1 MKIIAILGG
10 GCGAMA
16 AAFAL
21 TNDANW
27 RSQREVTVYQL
38 GWRLGG
44 KGAAGRGIDAR
55 IEEHGL
61 HLWGGFYQNA
71 FHMIRQCYA
80 ELGRDWEQVFLPLG
94 DFCAQ
99 ELLGGTWEAWPSNF
113 PHKENGLPGDT
124 DPATGQ
130 PYEPVSMANA
140 ISQALGWLVAQIDA
154 AKSPLNADA
163 KKEEVLASLR
173 QVQSQFVA
181 TYTTSVSGG
190 ALERS
195 GLLDALEDLRRDAL
209 NFFDSIGAAFR
220 RLRISADVIRTCALG
235 MIKDHV
241 LTQGFDVIDSHELS
255 AWMNHHG
262 AEPETLDSALVMGG
276 YDYVFGYPG
285 GDTNAPSLSAG
296 AGLRGVMR
304 LILGYRGDIFWKMR
318 HGMGDAVFEPLY
330 TLLKQRGVKFE
341 FFSRITQL
349 ELSADNAQIDAI
361 HFEKQ
366 VDLLVGDY
374 DPLVEYRGTK
384 VWPTKP
390 RFEQIVGGKAL
401 EQDWDY
407 SNLETP
413 SSRWPPVKGGSPLTR
428 EGDFDEV
435 VLGISLGALKTICEP
450 LYKRLPDWK
459 TMLDE
464 VATVPTLSCQL
475 WFTRT
480 MPQLGW
486 KPSKIPVITNYEQRF
501 NTIADMSFLLS
512 DEETPARGARAIAY
526 LCGPLD
532 ATLVPPSATQQQ
544 ADLLVRQHA
553 ATWMRDH
560 LPVIMSHASSATLVD
575 FSNGAA
581 DPFSTQFFRA
591 NFAPSE
597 QYVLSLPGTAV
608 HRLHAADSKV
618 KNLFLAGDWTCN
630 GLNAGCVEAAVIS
643 GVQAARAILK
653 DPRPVPGAADR

>member
-1 MKIIAILGG
+1 MKKIAILGG

-21 TNDANW
+21 TNDVNW
-27 RSQREVTVYQL
+27 QTQREVTVYQI

-71 FHMIRQCYA
+71 FHMIRQAYA

-99 ELLGGTWEAWPSNF
+99 ELLDGTWEAWPSNF
-113 PHKENGLPGDT
+113 AHKENGLPGDT
-124 DPATGQ
+124 DPETGQ
-130 PYEPVSMANA
+130 PYEPVSMAHA
-140 ISQALGWLVAQIDA
+140 IPHALGWLGVQIDA
-154 AKSPLNADA
+154 AKTPADADA
-163 KKEEVLASLR
+163 KKEQVLASLR
-173 QVQSQFVA
+173 QVQTQFVA
-181 TYTTSVSGG
+181 IYPPSVSGSAIEG
-190 ALERS
+190 SR
-195 GLLDALEDLRRDAL
+195 LLDTLEDLRRDAL
-209 NFFDSIGAAFR
+209 TFFDSIGAAFR
-220 RLRISADVIRTCALG
+220 RLRISADVIRTCTLG
-235 MIKDHV
+235 MVKDHV
-241 LTQGFDVIDSHELS
+241 LTQGFDVIDRHELR
-255 AWMNHHG
+255 AWMQHHG

-285 GDTNAPSLSAG
+285 GDTNVPSLSAG

-330 TLLKQRGVKFE
+330 TLLRQRGVKFV
-341 FFSRITQL
+341 FFTRITQL
-349 ELSADNAQIDAI
+349 ELSADNTQIDAI
-361 HFEKQ
+361 HFDKQ
-366 VDLLVGDY
+366 VDLLVDDY
-374 DPLVEYRGTK
+374 DPLVEYKGTK
-384 VWPTKP
+384 VWPSKP

-413 SSRWPPVKGGSPLTR
+413 SSRWPPVKGGSPLQR
-428 EGDFDEV
+428 ETDFDEV
-435 VLGISLGALKTICEP
+435 VLGLSLGALRTVCDP
-450 LYKRLPDWK
+450 LSKRLPDWER
-459 TMLDE
+459 MLDK
-464 VATVPTLSCQL
+464 VATVPTLSCQM
-475 WFTRT
+475 WFNKT
-480 MPQLGW
+480 MPHLGW
-486 KPSKIPVITNYEQRF
+486 TPSNIPVITNYEQRF
-501 NTIADMSFLLS
+501 NTIADMSFLLP
-512 DEETPARGARAIAY
+512 DEDTPGRGAQAIAY
-526 LCGPLD
+526 FCGPLD
-532 ATLVPPSATQQQ
+532 SALIPPSATQQQ
-544 ADLLVRQHA
+544 ADLLVQELA
-553 ATWMRDH
+553 AAWMHEH
-560 LPVIMSHASSATLVD
+560 LSVIMSRASPATLVD
-575 FSNGAA
+575 FSKGTA

-591 NFAPSE
+591 NFTPSE

-618 KNLFLAGDWTCN
+618 TNLFLAGDWTRN

-653 DPRPVPGAADR
+653 DPRPVPGASDR

>member
-1 MKIIAILGG
+1 MKKIAILGG

-21 TNDANW
+21 TKDANW
-27 RSQREVTVYQL
+27 QTQREVTVYQL

-71 FHMIRQCYA
+71 FHMIRLCYA

-130 PYEPVSMANA
+130 PCEPVSMAHA
-140 ISQALGWLVAQIDA
+140 IPHALGWLRMQIDA
-154 AKSPLNADA
+154 AKAPADAEA
-163 KKEEVLASLR
+163 KKEQVLESLR
-173 QVQSQFVA
+173 QVQTQFVA
-181 TYTTSVSGG
+181 IYPASVSESS
-190 ALERS
+190 LEGS
-195 GLLDALEDLRRDAL
+195 GLLDTLEDLRRVAL
-209 NFFDSIGAAFR
+209 SFFDSIGAAFR
-220 RLRISADVIRTCALG
+220 RLRIAADVIRTCTLG
-235 MIKDHV
+235 MVKDHV
-241 LTQGFDVIDSHELS
+241 LTQGFDVIDRHELL
-255 AWMNHHG
+255 AWMHHHG

-285 GDTNAPSLSAG
+285 GDTNVPSLSAG

-330 TLLKQRGVKFE
+330 TLLRQRGVKFE
-341 FFSRITQL
+341 FFTRVTQL

-361 HFEKQ
+361 HFDRQ

-374 DPLVEYRGTK
+374 DPLVEYKGTK
-384 VWPTKP
+384 VWPSKP

-413 SSRWPPVKGGSPLTR
+413 SSRWPPVGGGSPLHR
-428 EGDFDEV
+428 ETDFDEV
-435 VLGISLGALKTICEP
+435 VLGISLGALKTICDP
-450 LYKRLPDWK
+450 LSKRLPDWK
-459 TMLDE
+459 RMLDE
-464 VATVPTLSCQL
+464 VATVSTLSCQL
-475 WFTRT
+475 WFNKT

-486 KPSKIPVITNYEQRF
+486 KPSNIPIITNYEHRF
-501 NTIADMSFLLS
+501 NTIADMSFLLP
-512 DEETPARGARAIAY
+512 DEDTPGRGAQAIAY
-526 LCGPLD
+526 FCGPLD
-532 ATLVPPSATQQQ
+532 AALVPPGATQQQ
-544 ADLLVRQHA
+544 ADLLVQQHA
-553 ATWMRDH
+553 VTWMHDH
-560 LPVIMSHASSATLVD
+560 LSVIMSRASPATLVD
-575 FSNGAA
+575 FSKGTA

-591 NFAPSE
+591 NFTPSE

-618 KNLFLAGDWTCN
+618 KNLFLAGDWTRN

-653 DPRPVPGAADR
+653 DPRPVPGTLDR